1 VSAHKE
7 KTTSSVFLVRPG
19 GLTTLEA
26 YDDDK
31 RLRAV
36 IETPRGSGFKL
47 KYEPALGTFQFG
59 HSLPIGVTYPYDWG
73 FVPGTLGDDGDPL
86 DVLVVH
92 ESSTFPGVLL
102 PCRLIGVVQLSQK
115 TGSGRED
122 NPRLIAVP
130 AHDPR
135 VDKLEHLSRQAREEI
150 EQFFV
155 TVVMF
160 GKKKVKVEG
169 WAGPHVAERLVEKG
183 RKARQK

>member
-1 VSAHKE
+1 MGANPSEAA
-7 KTTSSVFLVRPG
+7 SPVFLVRPG
-19 GLTTLEA
+19 GLTALEP
-26 YDDDK
+26 YDDDQ

-36 IETPRGSGFKL
+36 IETPRGSSFKL
-47 KYEPALGTFQFG
+47 KYEPKLGTFEFG
-59 HSLPIGVTYPYDWG
+59 RSLPIGVTYPYDWG
-73 FVPGTLGDDGDPL
+73 FIPGTVCDDGDPL

-115 TGSGRED
+115 TKRGRED

-135 VDKLEHLSRQAREEI
+135 VDKLEQLPQKTRDEI
-150 EQFFV
+150 AQFFV

-160 GKKKVKVEG
+160 GSKKVRLDG
-169 WAGPHVAERLVEKG
+169 WAGPRAAERLVEQG
-183 RKARQK
+183 RKACLK